1 MNKNIMILND
11 KNIGISKIELDRSD
25 LRIIDKSGI
34 YCFQVYIYYNWKDI
48 NNIKIGEKEQVD
60 FNEYILSENNE
71 PALIWP
77 TKSYVEKLTNDYL
90 CFYFKFEN
98 MPETITYMNTRNG
111 FDILLNSLEV
121 KVFIDY
127 KDAKKNSIV
136 YEF

>member
-34 YCFQVYIYYNWKDI
+34 YCFRVCVYYNWKDI
-48 NNIKIGEKEQVD
+48 NELKIGEKEQVD

-71 PALIWP
+71 SALIWP
-77 TKSYVEKLTNDYL
+77 TKGYVEKLTNDYL

-98 MPETITYMNTRNG
+98 MSETITYMNKKNG

-121 KVFIDY
+121 KAFIDY

>member
-34 YCFQVYIYYNWKDI
+34 YCFQVCVYYNWKDI

-77 TKSYVEKLTNDYL
+77 TKSYVEKFINDYL

-98 MPETITYMNTRNG
+98 ISEIITYMNKRNC
-111 FDILLNSLEV
+111 FNILPNSLEV

-127 KDAKKNSIV
+127 NNTKKDAS
-136 YEF
+136 